1 MDSINRLSV
10 LAATVICAACSTP
23 TTPASNI
30 EVSVPATAFERV
42 GTLPVANI
50 PFTVTNQASTSVFLA
65 RCGGRVMATVDKLTG
80 DTWTQYSGDA
90 CTATQSQALFE
101 LPPGS
106 SVDAVR
112 AVPDA
117 GKFRLRIVTG
127 PAYNTPN
134 LWSITSED
142 FEIR

>member
-1 MDSINRLSV
+1 MNSINRLSV
-10 LAATVICAACSTP
+10 LAATGICVACSTP

-30 EVSVPATAFERV
+30 AVSVPATTFERV

-65 RCGGRVMATVDKLTG
+65 RCGGRVMATVDKWTE

-90 CTATQSQALFE
+90 CTEVQPQALFE
-101 LPPGS
+101 LLPGS

-112 AVPDA
+112 AVPEA

-127 PAYNTPN
+127 PAYNVPN
-134 LWSITSED
+134 LWSVASEG
-142 FEIR
+142 FEIH